1 MTASTAIRP
10 YAAANGKGRHDSVSV
25 MLPAG
30 PVAPTDPFDRNRVLA
45 LLPPGE
51 RTWMRERL
59 ERVDARS
66 GECLAESEQPYSH
79 VYFPETS
86 VASLVNPTD
95 EGMVE
100 VGTVGNEGVVGL
112 SVFLGGDTFPARTIW
127 QVRGQA
133 LRMPSAL
140 FMQGVETR
148 PVLDRLL
155 RRYAHAFLVQVAQTA
170 SCNRKHALEQRCAR
184 WLLMT
189 HDRVMADTFG
199 LTHQFLGFML
209 GVHRPGVTLA
219 AQVLQ
224 RAGLISYT
232 RGQIT
237 VVDREGLEA
246 SSCECY
252 GVVRD
257 HFTRALHDVGREAR
271 LPA

>member
-1 MTASTAIRP
+1 MSDGTKMRP
-10 YAAANGKGRHDSVSV
+10 RTSITGVSRTGV
-25 MLPAG
+25 SEVLPLG
-30 PVAPTDPFDRNRVLA
+30 PVSHDEALDRNRILA
-45 LLPPGE
+45 LLPPHE
-51 RTWMRERL
+51 RTWMREHL
-59 ERVDARS
+59 ERVNARG

-127 QVRGQA
+127 QVEGQA
-133 LRMPSAL
+133 LRMTSEA
-140 FMQGVETR
+140 FTQAVDQR
-148 PVLDRLL
+148 PVLERLL
-155 RRYAHAFLVQVAQTA
+155 RRYSHAFLVQVAQTA

-189 HDRVMADTFG
+189 RDRVNADTFG

-224 RAGLISYT
+224 RAGLITYS

-237 VVDREGLEA
+237 VLDRAGLEDSA
-246 SSCECY
+246 CECY
-252 GVVRD
+252 GVVRA
-257 HFTRALHDVGREAR
+257 HFDRALSGDAMQRTSA
-271 LPA
+271 A

>member
-1 MTASTAIRP
+1 MTSGSKTRQRGSPTSTVHGPSALMPLGPLASI
-10 YAAANGKGRHDSVSV
+10 
-25 MLPAG
+25 
-30 PVAPTDPFDRNRVLA
+30 DPLDRNRLLA
-45 LLPPGE
+45 LLPASE
-51 RTWMRERL
+51 RAWMRERL
-59 ERVDARS
+59 ERVEAHP

-79 VYFPETS
+79 VYFPETG
-86 VASLVNPTD
+86 VASLVNTTD

-127 QVRGQA
+127 QVQGQA
-133 LRMPSAL
+133 LRMPSSV
-140 FMQGVETR
+140 FMQGMDAR
-148 PVLDRLL
+148 PELQRLL

-189 HDRVMADTFG
+189 HDRVIADTFG
-199 LTHQFLGFML
+199 LTHQFLGYML

-224 RAGLISYT
+224 RAGLITYT

-237 VVDREGLEA
+237 VVDRAGLEA

-252 GVVRD
+252 GVVRA
-257 HFTRALHDVGREAR
+257 HFDRALSETIP
-271 LPA
+271 PAASAA